1 MQFSCPDKIIVQHF
15 LSYNFVI
22 LHRHTWTVYYNAYPR
37 WTSHITWQQRVSGF
51 QLMSMETSAFEPLY
65 DGRFTFPY
73 QLETEKNVE
82 K

>member
-1 MQFSCPDKIIVQHF
+1 MDVSYYVATTCVG
-15 LSYNFVI
+15 LSTDV
-22 LHRHTWTVYYNAYPR
+22 
-37 WTSHITWQQRVSGF
+37 
-51 QLMSMETSAFEPLY
+51 METSAFEPLY